1 MIVAGLLYIG
11 SVIVSLILQD
21 WGNLV
26 IALILVVLSAVPLC
40 TERWVGLK
48 LPLNIQIQYGLL
60 ILAGPYL
67 GGYWGLYVAWPPWD
81 TWVHFYSGIFI
92 SLALIVALGKT
103 LAAHQLEL
111 PVWLE
116 ITLLITAKAFIALLW
131 EIAEFSFD
139 VVFDANT
146 QDDNFDTMTD
156 MIVALGPSLVI
167 AAAFYL
173 YRRRG
178 SFRYFGSLLD
188 AGRGKL

>member
-1 MIVAGLLYIG
+1 MVLAGLLFIG
-11 SVIVSLILQD
+11 SAIASLLLQD
-21 WGNLV
+21 WGNVV
-26 IALILVVLSAVPLC
+26 IALILVVLTAVPLS

-48 LPLNIQIQYGLL
+48 LPLNLQIQYGLL
-60 ILAGPYL
+60 VLAGPYL

-103 LAAHQLEL
+103 LDAHHLVL

-116 ITLLITAKAFIALLW
+116 MTLLITVKAFIALVW

-139 VVFDANT
+139 LVFDANT

-167 AAAFYL
+167 AAAL
-173 YRRRG
+173 YFFRRQG
-178 SFRYFGSLLD
+178 SFTYIGSLLD
-188 AGRGKL
+188 AGRDKL